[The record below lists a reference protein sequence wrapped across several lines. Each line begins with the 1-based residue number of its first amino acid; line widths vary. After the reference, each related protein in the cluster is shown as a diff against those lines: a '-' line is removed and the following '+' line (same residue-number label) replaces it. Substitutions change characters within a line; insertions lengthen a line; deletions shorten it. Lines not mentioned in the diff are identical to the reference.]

1 MNYGLAYSLTRAK
14 WAIDLQYAQANLAM
28 VAGIL
33 DGKINIVANEEK
45 ILPTVFAK
53 DAQTSSF
60 KMYSWTDLDSV
71 PYGSVG
77 VVRIIGS
84 LTKYDQE
91 CGPVGMATIGERIK
105 RLDNH
110 NNIAAIVLHIDSPGG
125 TVDGTDYLAQIVKN
139 SSKPVVVWVDGL
151 MASAALW
158 IGVHADEIY
167 AADDYSEVGSI
178 GVMMSFFDIIPYYEK
193 EGLNYHQIVSKY
205 SEEKSKLFDEV
216 RAGKY
221 ENYRELQLD
230 PLALKFR
237 EVVSDRRPLV
247 KEQHLNGAVFFAK
260 DVMKVFVDAIGSLE
274 DAIERAAKLATTNN
288 KKQQTTNNVIASE
301 ARSLSV
307 VEVKQPQTLNNQSSN
322 PDKMKDYPQLATL
335 ISEFEI
341 DAENSATFSADVLA
355 SIEAAIVSGN
365 AAAAKVTELEAAAT
379 ATETQHQSAIAD
391 LNQQVSNAQT
401 ERDSAITERD
411 AHANTITER
420 DNTIAERDATIVDLQ
435 ARVPGATSAPDAR
448 TTEVADAKLSEEKE
462 QEKLASMSITERVA
476 YLKEQDK
483 KS

>member
-139 SSKPVVVWVDGL
+139 SSKPVVVWADGL

-167 AADDYSEVGSI
+167 AADDYTEVGSI

-274 DAIERAAKLATTNN
+274 DAIERAAKLATNNN
-288 KKQQTTNNVIASE
+288 KRQTNLGRASQQQTTNSQ
-301 ARSLSV
+301 
-307 VEVKQPQTLNNQSSN
+307 QPILNNQSSN

-335 ISEFEI
+335 IGEFEI

-391 LNQQVSNAQT
+391 LNQQVSNAQS
-401 ERDSAITERD
+401 ERDSAIAERD

-420 DNTIAERDATIVDLQ
+420 DNTIAERDATIVELQ

-448 TTEVADAKLSEEKE
+448 TTEVADAKLTEEKE
-462 QEKLASMSITERVA
+462 QEKLASMSISERVA

-483 KS
+483 TA